1 MKREI
6 KKILG
11 KKKSVFPPK
20 KAMKMKGVNSIYSNT
35 ELLGGKEISIIKLN
49 KDKAIG
55 GCMHDSEEYWTILD
69 GCVGFLM
76 ELSTRWHY
84 RLMQEHFLNKIP
96 HAFFAE
102 EDSIIIE
109 YGLCPKDKKDSP
121 KDEELLNRVKLFND
135 IYKEEKKNDKSNDY

>member
-1 MKREI
+1 MVSEEI
-6 KKILG
+6 VFKKV
-11 KKKSVFPPK
+11 SEDERRT
-20 KAMKMKGVNSIYSNT
+20 IYSNT

-55 GCMHDSEEYWTILD
+55 GCMHESEEYWTILD
-69 GCVGFLM
+69 GCVVVSNGTINEVALPPDAG
-76 ELSTRWHY
+76 T
-84 RLMQEHFLNKIP
+84 FLNKVP